1 MMDKP
6 TIGIIMG
13 DPAGIGPEI
22 TLKALAEPEV
32 HDLCRPVVIGDHGLI
47 DLLSRTMCL
56 NLRLNAEP
64 MKEGDIRVIDTEPRE
79 ASDPIAMGSVSA
91 AAGHVVLR
99 AIRRAFD
106 LARTSDLQAIVMA
119 PITKESLAMTGMGYH
134 SEFDVF
140 SASTGVRDLRAAV
153 KWKEILRMT
162 VTGHIPFRDIA
173 DALTTDSIVTT
184 GRQLATVMSALGHGR
199 PRLAVAALNPHGGEG
214 GIFGD
219 EEATM
224 IGPAIDAL
232 RSEGLDVHGPI
243 PADTVFSRTIKGDFQ
258 GVVFLYHDQGN
269 IAMKSV
275 AFGEGVLIYA
285 GLPFPV
291 TSPGHGSALDIAG
304 KGIAD
309 PGNLVESIRVAAQL
323 ARTTMES

>member
-1 MMDKP
+1 MTHKP

-22 TLKALAEPEV
+22 TLKALTQPTLR
-32 HDLCRPVVIGDHGLI
+32 DLCQPVIIGDH
-47 DLLSRTMCL
+47 DLLNRLSCTMGL
-56 NLRLNAEP
+56 ALRLKARPVE
-64 MKEGDIRVIDTEPRE
+64 EGDIRVIDTEPDT
-79 ASDPIAMGSVSA
+79 ASDPVAMGSVSA
-91 AAGHVVLR
+91 ASGEMVLR
-99 AIRRAFD
+99 AIRSAFD
-106 LARTSDLQAIVMA
+106 LARAGDLQAIVMA
-119 PITKESLAMTGMGYH
+119 PITKESLAMSDMGYH

-140 SASTGVRDLRAAV
+140 AALTGVDNLRAAV
-153 KWKEILRMT
+153 KWGEILRMT
-162 VTGHIPFRDIA
+162 VTGHIRFRDVA
-173 DALTTDSIVTT
+173 DALTTDSIITT
-184 GRQLATVMSALGHGR
+184 GRQLAGVMSSLSHEH

-214 GIFGD
+214 GLFGD
-219 EEATM
+219 EEET
-224 IGPAIDAL
+224 IIRPAIDTL

-243 PADTVFSRTIKGDFQ
+243 PADTVFARTIKGDFQ
-258 GVVFLYHDQGN
+258 GVIFLYHDQGN

-309 PGNLVESIRVAAQL
+309 PSNLVEAIRVAVKL
-323 ARTTMES
+323 ARIRG